1 MSRASRWGRLLL
13 VELMGVKIVATNR
26 KARHDYRI
34 EETYEAGL
42 VLRGTEVKSLRQGS
56 CSLKDGFAL
65 IKEGEV
71 FLHNVYIAPYEAGSH
86 YNPDP
91 ERSRKLLLHKKEI
104 VRLSTKVKERGY
116 TLIPLKLY
124 FKNGYAKVELA
135 LAKGLAKYDKR
146 EKIKRKEQEREMRR
160 ALKEFRR

>member
-1 MSRASRWGRLLL
+1 
-13 VELMGVKIVATNR
+13 MGVKVVATNR

-42 VLRGTEVKSLRQGS
+42 VLKGTEVKSLRRGS

-65 IKEGEV
+65 IKDGEV

-91 ERSRKLLLHKKEI
+91 ERPRKLLLHRQEI

-116 TLIPLKLY
+116 TLVPLRIY
-124 FKNGYAKVELA
+124 FKNGLAKVELA
-135 LAKGLAKYDKR
+135 LGKGRAKYDKR
-146 EKIKRKEQEREMRR
+146 EKIKKREEEREMRR